1 MSRAGR
7 PDDPFAGRKP
17 TSQSAGVSVHGRFQ
31 RTPIQAHREVS
42 GGPRGEV
49 GTLRHRRWDRRQ
61 DDHRARAAG
70 EVATL
75 HRRTIG
81 SGGDH
86 NSVAID
92 RIEGG
97 VGRARREFEMR
108 FAPAPQRAFERRV
121 RSQNYELLHE
131 CPLMGVSRNERMAR
145 RPGGPFGRGRT
156 ALVQQL
162 LDPAADALTAANDRT
177 EA

>member
-1 MSRAGR
+1 MHR
-7 PDDPFAGRKP
+7 
-17 TSQSAGVSVHGRFQ
+17 RFQ
-31 RTPIQAHREVS
+31 RTPVQTHREVG
-42 GGPRGEV
+42 GGPCGEV
-49 GTLRHRRWDRRQ
+49 GTLRYGRWDRRQ
-61 DDHRARAAG
+61 NDHRARAAG

-81 SGGDH
+81 GGGDH
-86 NSVAID
+86 NGVAID

-121 RSQNYELLHE
+121 RSQYYELLHE
-131 CPLMGVSRNERMAR
+131 CPLMGVSLSKRLAR

-162 LDPAADALTAANDRT
+162 IELATAVFAGANDRA